1 MQTIIVPEESEVK
14 KWVREAINEYFD
26 AAATS
31 GSAVE
36 NNGEALLSRKQIVGY
51 LDNISLVTLHAWMK
65 QGLPYHKQGGR
76 VYFLKSEVLE
86 YIKTRDGKIVKR
98 GY

>member
-1 MQTIIVPEESEVK
+1 MSILKLRHHLETELGRMGSPYYPE
-14 KWVREAINEYFD
+14 
-26 AAATS
+26 
-31 GSAVE
+31 
-36 NNGEALLSRKQIVGY
+36 KQIVGY

-76 VYFLKSEVLE
+76 AYFLKSEVLE
-86 YIKTRDGKIVKR
+86 YIRTWNIKIDSR

>member
-1 MQTIIVPEESEVK
+1 MQTIIIPDESEVK
-14 KWVREAINEYFD
+14 QWIREVISEYLE
-26 AAATS
+26 AAASS
-31 GSAVE
+31 GSGIGE
-36 NNGEALLSRKQIVGY
+36 NGEPLLSRKQIVGY

-86 YIKTRDGKIVKR
+86 YIKTRDIKIDRR